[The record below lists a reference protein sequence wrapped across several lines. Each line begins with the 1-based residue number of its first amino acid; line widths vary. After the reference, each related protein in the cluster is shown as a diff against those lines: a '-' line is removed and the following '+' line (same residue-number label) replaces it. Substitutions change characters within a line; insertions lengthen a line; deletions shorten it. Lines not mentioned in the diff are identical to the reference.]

1 MKDSNY
7 TKSIIVNSFKE
18 LMQKK
23 SFDKISINDITS
35 NCYLNRQTFYYHF
48 QDKYELM
55 NYIYYHEIFL
65 PLVDGLNE
73 NNYLE
78 RFEQMFAKMKKEE
91 TLYFNAI
98 TMSGDYGFK
107 EYIQTILKELIT
119 ELCPNEKSINIDF
132 YTYGLSGVIIN
143 WIHCGMKTNPQEL
156 SNLLIEIIQKK
167 SWKTISLFLQHFQF
181 VKESLNFYE
190 VTLFEE
196 LDFL

>member
-18 LMQKK
+18 LMKQK

-35 NCYLNRQTFYYHF
+35 HCYLNRQTFYYHF

-55 NYIYYHEIFL
+55 NYIYYNEIFL

-78 RFEQMFAKMKKEE
+78 KFDQMFDKMKQEE
-91 TLYFNAI
+91 TLYYNAI

-107 EYIQTILKELIT
+107 EYLQTILKELIT

-132 YTYGLSGVIIN
+132 YTYGLCGVIIN
-143 WIHCGMKTNPQEL
+143 WIHSGMKTNPQEL
-156 SNLLIEIIQKK
+156 SNLFIDIIQKK
-167 SWKTISLFLQHFQF
+167 S
-181 VKESLNFYE
+181 
-190 VTLFEE
+190 
-196 LDFL
+196 